1 MVSSLIVVVLAC
13 PMSHA
18 HFTAVITAHNVLVI
32 HAQLAAYP
40 EVAFF
45 VSPIPIHVAAMI
57 ILFASISK
65 VETLAWGLAKEDVSL
80 ALKLVPLFRWRS
92 PATDAADQGS
102 AYPLIQ
108 RLAVKVYGAMEV
120 VAGPISPPML
130 LDEMYWLADSILR
143 SDRPPRIEEV
153 WNQPPPGAPDSAP
166 LPVGLGGEDHEQKL
180 SLGEGATLHEQ
191 QAQFVA
197 ATEQHDTTAAA
208 SGSATVAGA
217 GLMDIDRES
226 AAPRAG
232 ETEDDDYDAE
242 GVQSLLTHLADQSPT
257 LQAAKNP
264 YSLSPEVDRH
274 AAGADPSEFFDVWS
288 KRDGAQ

>member
-1 MVSSLIVVVLAC
+1 M
-13 PMSHA
+13 
-18 HFTAVITAHNVLVI
+18 ITAHNVLVI
-32 HAQLAAYP
+32 HAQLTAYP

-92 PATDAADQGS
+92 PTTGEAGS

-108 RLAVKVYGAMEV
+108 RLAVKVYGTMEV

-153 WNQPPPGAPDSAP
+153 WNQPAPGAPDSAP

-180 SLGEGATLHEQ
+180 SQGEGATLRDQ

-197 ATEQHDTTAAA
+197 ATEQHDTVPAT
-208 SGSATVAGA
+208 GSAAGA
-217 GLMDIDRES
+217 EAGVMDIDGET
-226 AAPRAG
+226 APRAG

-242 GVQSLLTHLADQSPT
+242 GVQSLLTHLGDQSPT
-257 LQAAKNP
+257 LQSKNP
-264 YSLSPEVDRH
+264 YSLSPEADRH
-274 AAGADPSEFFDVWS
+274 GASGADPSEFFDVWS